1 MENKFQNFIKD
12 KRVLVTGG
20 TGSIGRVLVREL
32 LQYEPKVVRIFSR
45 DAAKQLEFQNEL
57 KNDRRVR
64 FILGDIKDSD
74 RLLMASEDIDVI
86 FHAAAFKHVPQGEY
100 NPFEVVQ
107 TNVFGTQSLINA
119 VLKTPTV
126 THFVMI
132 STDKAVHPVNTMGA
146 SKLLAERIVSSAQYM
161 KGKKNKIFTTV
172 RFGNVLGTSGSVI
185 PLFRE
190 QIKRGEIMVTH
201 PEMTRF
207 FMTVPDA
214 VRLVFDAVTVARGG
228 EIFVLKMPALAVKD
242 LAEVFISK
250 FASMPVSVKFSGIR
264 PGEKLNEA
272 LLTAEEARST
282 LETDR
287 MFIIVPQVETNDIY
301 ARDYAYEGAKPL
313 TSAFYDTTIAPK
325 LNKDEISR
333 LLDRGGIV

>member
-1 MENKFQNFIKD
+1 MDNFQNFIKD
-12 KRVLVTGG
+12 KKVLVTGG

-32 LQYEPKVVRIFSR
+32 LKYDPKVVRIFSR

-57 KNDRRVR
+57 KNDRRAR

-74 RLLMASEDIDVI
+74 RLLMSCEDIDVI

-100 NPFEVVQ
+100 NPSEVVQ
-107 TNVFGTQSLINA
+107 TNVFGTQNLINA
-119 VLKTPTV
+119 ALKTPTV
-126 THFVMI
+126 THFVMV

-146 SKLLAERIVSSAQYM
+146 SKLLAERIVSSAQYI

-190 QIKRGEIMVTH
+190 QIKRGEIVVTH

-214 VRLVFDAVTVARGG
+214 VRLVFDATTLARGG

-242 LAEVFISK
+242 LAEVFVSK

-264 PGEKLNEA
+264 SGEKLNEA

-301 ARDYAYEGAKPL
+301 ASNYTYEGAKPL
-313 TSAFYDTTIAPK
+313 ASAFYDTTLAPK
-325 LNKDEISR
+325 LSKEEISR

>member
-1 MENKFQNFIKD
+1 MNNFSEFIKD
-12 KRVLVTGG
+12 KKVLITGG

-32 LQYEPKVVRIFSR
+32 LRYSPAVIRVFSR

-57 KNDRRVR
+57 QNDRRVR
-64 FILGDIKDSD
+64 FILGDIRDKE
-74 RLLMASEDIDVI
+74 RLLSVCEDVNVI
-86 FHAAAFKHVPQGEY
+86 FHAAAFKYVPQGEY

-107 TNVFGTQSLINA
+107 TNVDGTQNLISSA
-119 VLKTPTV
+119 LKTPSV

-146 SKLLAERIVSSAQYM
+146 SKLLAERLVSAAHYM
-161 KGKKNKIFTTV
+161 KGKKNKVFTTV

-190 QIKRGEIMVTH
+190 QIKRGEVLVTH

-214 VRLVFDAVTVARGG
+214 VRLVFDASTIARGG

-242 LAEVFISK
+242 LADVFISK
-250 FASMPVSVKFSGIR
+250 FALKPVSIKFSGIR

-287 MFIIVPQVETNDIY
+287 MFIIVPQVETNDIFVK
-301 ARDYAYEGAKPL
+301 DYSYSGAKPL
-313 TSAFYDTTIAPK
+313 ASVFYDTNLAPK
-325 LNKDEISR
+325 LSKEEILK
-333 LLDRGGIV
+333 LLDMGGIV

>member
-1 MENKFQNFIKD
+1 MGNFNDFIKD

-32 LQYEPKVVRIFSR
+32 LNYEPKVVRIFSR

-57 KNDRRVR
+57 KNDRRAR

-74 RLLMASEDIDVI
+74 RLLAVCEDIDVI
-86 FHAAAFKHVPQGEY
+86 FHAAAFKYVPQGEY

-107 TNVFGTQSLINA
+107 INVFGTQNLINA
-119 VLKTPTV
+119 ALKTPSV

-146 SKLLAERIVSSAQYM
+146 SKLLAERLVSSAHYM

-185 PLFRE
+185 PLFHE

-214 VRLVFDAVTVARGG
+214 VRLVFDAATIAKGG
-228 EIFVLKMPALAVKD
+228 EIFVLKMPALAIKD

-250 FASMPVSVKFSGIR
+250 FASRQVSIKFSDIR

-287 MFIIVPQVETNDIY
+287 MFIIVPQVETNDVY
-301 ARDYAYEGAKPL
+301 AKNYVYHGAKPL
-313 TSAFYDTTIAPK
+313 ASASYDTTLVPK
-325 LNKDEISR
+325 LSKEEILK
-333 LLDRGGIV
+333 LLDRGGVV

>member
-1 MENKFQNFIKD
+1 MDNFKDFIKD
-12 KRVLVTGG
+12 KKVLVTGG

-32 LQYEPKVVRIFSR
+32 LKYEPKVVRIFSR

-57 KNDRRVR
+57 KNDRRAR
-64 FILGDIKDSD
+64 FILGDIKDAD
-74 RLLMASEDIDVI
+74 RLLMACEDIDVI

-100 NPFEVVQ
+100 NPSEVVQ
-107 TNVFGTQSLINA
+107 TNVFGTQNLINA
-119 VLKTPTV
+119 ALKTPTV
-126 THFVMI
+126 THFVMV

-161 KGKKNKIFTTV
+161 KGKKNKTFTTV

-190 QIKRGEIMVTH
+190 QIKRGEIVVTH

-214 VRLVFDAVTVARGG
+214 VRLVFDATILARGG
-228 EIFVLKMPALAVKD
+228 EIFVLKMPALAVKE

-301 ARDYAYEGAKPL
+301 ASSYTYEGAKPL
-313 TSAFYDTTIAPK
+313 ALAVYDTTLAPK
-325 LNKDEISR
+325 LSKEEISR